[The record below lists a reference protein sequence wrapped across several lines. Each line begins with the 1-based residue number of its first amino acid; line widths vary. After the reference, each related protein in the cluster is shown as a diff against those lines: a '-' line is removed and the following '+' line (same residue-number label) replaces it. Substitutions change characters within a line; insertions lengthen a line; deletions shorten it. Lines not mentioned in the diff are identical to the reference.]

1 MKLSK
6 IKINSLIM
14 LEKIKIGIS
23 HGDINSISYEVILK
37 TILDKR
43 ITDICTPI
51 IYGSPKVAAYHK
63 NVLNLEQLSLNNIS
77 TTDQANPKRINII
90 DCFDEELKVDLGLST
105 EIAGKASFIA
115 LDKAVSDLKSGE
127 IDALVTG
134 PINKDNIQSDKFS
147 FPGHTEFLKERL
159 EAKEVLMFLVSDD
172 IRVGVVTGHIP
183 VSEVSSSI
191 TKDLILQKLN
201 IMNKALVEDFGIKKP
216 KIAVLGLNPHAGDK
230 GLIGN
235 EEIEQITPAINEAR
249 DKGIMALGPFPAD
262 GLFGSGD
269 YAKYDAILA
278 MYHDQGLAPFKAL
291 SFDKG
296 VNYTAGMS
304 AIRTSPAHGTAY
316 DLAGKDIASIES
328 FRAALYLAIDNFRK
342 RKSYKDLSK
351 NSI

>member
-1 MKLSK
+1 
-6 IKINSLIM
+6 M

-77 TTDQANPKRINII
+77 TISQANPKRINII
-90 DCFDEELKVDLGLST
+90 DCFEEELKVELGLST
-105 EIAGKASFIA
+105 EIAGNASFIA
-115 LDKAVSDLKSGE
+115 LDKAVTDLKSGE
-127 IDALVTG
+127 IDVLITG
-134 PINKDNIQSDKFS
+134 PINKDNIQSEKFS

-159 EAKEVLMFLVSDD
+159 ESEEVLMFLVSDD

-183 VSEVSSSI
+183 VSQVSETI
-191 TKDLILQKLN
+191 TKELISQKLN

-230 GLIGN
+230 GLIGS
-235 EEIEQITPAINEAR
+235 EEIELIIPAINEAR

-269 YAKYDAILA
+269 YSKYDAILA

-316 DLAGKDIASIES
+316 DLAGKNIASIES
-328 FRAALYLAIDNFRK
+328 FKAALYLAIDNFRK
-342 RKSYKDLSK
+342 RKSYQELNH

>member
-1 MKLSK
+1 
-6 IKINSLIM
+6 M

-63 NVLNLEQLSLNNIS
+63 NVLDLELLSLNNIS
-77 TTDQANPKRINII
+77 SISQANPKRINII
-90 DCFDEELKVDLGLST
+90 DCFDEELKVELGLST

-115 LDKAVSDLKSGE
+115 LEKAVSDLKEGN
-127 IDALVTG
+127 IDVLITG
-134 PINKDNIQSDKFS
+134 PINKDNIQSEQFS

-159 EAKEVLMFLVSDD
+159 EAEEVLMFLVSDD
-172 IRVGVVTGHIP
+172 LRVGVVTGHIP
-183 VSEVSSSI
+183 VSQVSESI
-191 TKDLILQKLN
+191 TKELILQKLN

-230 GLIGN
+230 GLIGS
-235 EEIEQITPAINEAR
+235 EEIELITPAINEAR

-269 YAKYDAILA
+269 YTKYDAILA

-316 DLAGKDIASIES
+316 DLAGKNMASIES
-328 FRAALYLAIDNFRK
+328 FKAALYLAIDNFRK
-342 RKSYKDLSK
+342 RKSYKELSR